1 MIYYPAV
8 FCLNCN
14 GRFTVSTF
22 SQLNNVNIKNILALP
37 SPEEIRLEH
46 QLSIGAGNRVETSR
60 REVMDILDGK
70 SKRFMVIT
78 GPCSIHNPDSA
89 IRYAEKLKKLY
100 DRVQDNLMILM
111 RCYFEKPRTTVGWK
125 GLLTDPHLDDSCDIA
140 EGIRLSR
147 DILTRVIEIGL
158 PAATEILDPVLAQY
172 IADCITWTAIG
183 ARTTEA
189 QTHRQLASGLS
200 MPVGFKNATDG
211 ATQTAIDAILAARSH
226 HSFIGVQEDGTVG
239 VFRTGGNPYAH
250 IVMRGGNGHTNY
262 GPEFV
267 AYLRVVLKRSGL
279 PQGIIIDCSHANSG
293 KDYRKQRVALDGVLE
308 QIASGEDAIRGVMLE
323 SNLKPGNQKV
333 IPGVV
338 PDPEVSITDG
348 CIGWE
353 ETEEL
358 ILKTWETVKKARF

>member
-1 MIYYPAV
+1 MSS
-8 FCLNCN
+8 FN
-14 GRFTVSTF
+14 T
-22 SQLNNVNIKNILALP
+22 LNNINIRDISALP

-46 QLSIGAGNRVETSR
+46 QLSIAAGARVAESR
-60 REVMDILDGK
+60 QQVMDILDGK
-70 SKRFMVIT
+70 SKRLMVIT
-78 GPCSIHNPDSA
+78 GPCSIHDPDAA
-89 IRYAEKLKKLY
+89 IRYAEKLKALSDKVADHL
-100 DRVQDNLMILM
+100 LILM

-125 GLLTDPHLDDSCDIA
+125 GLLTDPLLDDSCDIA
-140 EGIRLSR
+140 RGIRLSR
-147 DILTRVIEIGL
+147 ELLARVIEIGL

-211 ATQTAIDAILAARSH
+211 ATQTAIDAVLAARSR
-226 HSFIGVQEDGTVG
+226 HSFIGVLEDGSVG
-239 VFRTGGNPYAH
+239 VFRTRGNQYAH
-250 IVMRGGNGHTNY
+250 IVMRGGTGHTNY
-262 GPEFV
+262 GPEYV
-267 AYLRVVLKRSGL
+267 AYLRVVLKRAGL
-279 PQGIIIDCSHANSG
+279 PTGIVIDCSHANSG

-308 QIASGEDAIRGVMLE
+308 QIAAGEEAICGVMLE

-333 IPGVV
+333 IPGKK
-338 PDPEVSITDG
+338 PDPEISITDG

-358 ILKTWETVKKARF
+358 ILKTWEVTKKARG

>member
-1 MIYYPAV
+1 MDS
-8 FCLNCN
+8 FKK
-14 GRFTVSTF
+14 
-22 SQLNNVNIKNILALP
+22 LNNVNIRDVAVLP

-46 QLSIGAGNRVETSR
+46 QLSITAGARVVASR
-60 REVMDILDGK
+60 REAMDILDGK
-70 SKRFMVIT
+70 DNRLMVIT
-78 GPCSIHNPDSA
+78 GPCSIHNPDA
-89 IRYAEKLKKLY
+89 ALKYAEKLKQLS
-100 DRVQDNLMILM
+100 DRVSDHLMILM

-125 GLLTDPHLDDSCDIA
+125 GLLTDPGLDDSCDIA
-140 EGIRLSR
+140 RGIRLSR
-147 DILTRVIEIGL
+147 DILTRVIETGL

-211 ATQTAIDAILAARSH
+211 STQVAIDAVMAARSH
-226 HSFIGVQEDGTVG
+226 HSFIGVLEDGSVG
-239 VFRTGGNPYAH
+239 VFRTNGNPYAH
-250 IVMRGGNGHTNY
+250 IVMRGGNTHTNY
-262 GPEFV
+262 EPEYI
-267 AYLRVVLKRSGL
+267 AYLRVVLERNKL
-279 PQGIIIDCSHANSG
+279 PTGIIIDCSHANSG
-293 KDYRKQRVALDGVLE
+293 KDYRKQRIALAGVLE
-308 QIASGEDAIRGVMLE
+308 QIASGEKAIRGIMLE

-333 IPGVV
+333 KPGEE

-358 ILKTWETVKKARF
+358 ILQTWETVRKARFQK